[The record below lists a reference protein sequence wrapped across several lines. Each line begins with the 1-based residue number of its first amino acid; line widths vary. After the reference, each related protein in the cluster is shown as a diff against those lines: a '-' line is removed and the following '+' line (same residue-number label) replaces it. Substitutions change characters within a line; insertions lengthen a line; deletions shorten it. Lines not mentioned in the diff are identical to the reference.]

1 MPSELRFVFDTNVV
15 VSALLLRHSVARL
28 ALERGSR
35 QGKLLISRD
44 TIEELN
50 SVLQRKGFEKYISE
64 EERMEFLVALANA
77 CTLVETSERV
87 SACRDPRDD
96 KFLEL
101 AVNGGATFIVTG
113 VTTCSSCIPFAES
126 PSSRHGNSWSTRS
139 PTQAE
144 DRADPTVRIARETV
158 SSRRCSPAVPLP
170 RSPEQSR
177 LPAGGRYT
185 PLGDSARTRR
195 QVSS

>member
-1 MPSELRFVFDTNVV
+1 MKG
-15 VSALLLRHSVARL
+15 
-28 ALERGSR
+28 GSR

-44 TIEELN
+44 TIEELS

-101 AVNGGATFIVTG
+101 AVNGGATCIVTG
-113 VTTCSSCIPFAES
+113 DHDLLVLHPFRGIAIVS
-126 PSSRHGNSWSTRS
+126 PRQFLECTFS
-139 PTQAE
+139 
-144 DRADPTVRIARETV
+144 D
-158 SSRRCSPAVPLP
+158 
-170 RSPEQSR
+170 
-177 LPAGGRYT
+177 AG
-185 PLGDSARTRR
+185 
-195 QVSS
+195 